1 MAKLSAA
8 DRQAL
13 REACEADLET
23 FIKVVA
29 PHRVLGAVHSELC
42 RWWQRPDA
50 KDNQLVLLPRD
61 HQKSAMIAY
70 RVAHHITKHPDA
82 TVLYVS
88 ATALLAEKQLKAV
101 KDIFTSDIYM
111 YLWPDMVNV
120 NENKREKWTN
130 DEISV
135 DHPMRRAEGIRD
147 ATIKAAGITAN
158 VTGLHC
164 TVAILDDVVVPDN
177 AYSEIGRESVRAFY
191 SQLSSIESTG
201 AKEWC
206 VGTRYHP
213 ADLYRD
219 MMEMV
224 EIYYDKDT
232 EEDVEHPVY
241 EVFEKVVE
249 TTGEFLWPKQRRSDG
264 KTFGFDEKE
273 LARKKAKYLDVTQ
286 FYAQYYNN
294 PNAVETA
301 LIDKSKFN
309 YYDRSKVENISGAW
323 YVGDR
328 LLSVYAAMDFAYSVT
343 NTSDYTVIGVV
354 GVDEDSNYYILDID
368 RFKTNKISVMYDR
381 AEAVFRKWRFK
392 KMRCEAVAAQ
402 RLIVQQFKDYMRG
415 QSIVFTVDEYFPP
428 KTMNKAERIASILE
442 PRYQNN
448 QIYHYQGGNCQVLE
462 EELLMNN
469 PEHDDVKDCI
479 AAAVEIAKPTIGS
492 NRWGRK
498 DNVVSF
504 NSRWGGVS
512 YR

>member
-8 DRQAL
+8 EKQAL
-13 REACEADLET
+13 REACEADLLT
-23 FIKVVA
+23 FIRVVA
-29 PHRVLGAVHSELC
+29 PHRVLGAVHEELC
-42 RWWQRPDA
+42 AWWQRQEA

-101 KDIFTSDIYM
+101 KDILTSDIYM
-111 YLWPDMVNV
+111 YLWPEMVNP

-135 DHPMRRAEGIRD
+135 DHPKRREEGVRD
-147 ATIKAAGITAN
+147 ATIKAGGITAN
-158 VTGLHC
+158 LTGLHC
-164 TVAILDDVVVPDN
+164 SIAVLDDVVVPDN
-177 AYSEIGRESVRAFY
+177 AYTEVGRESVRAFY
-191 SQLSSIESTG
+191 SQMASIQTTG
-201 AKEWC
+201 SKEWA

-219 MMEMV
+219 MMEMT
-224 EIYYDKDT
+224 ESFYDEETD
-232 EEDVEHPVY
+232 EDVERPVY

-249 TTGEFLWPKQRRSDG
+249 INGEFLWPKQRRKDG
-264 KTFGFDEKE
+264 RTFGFDERE

-294 PNAVETA
+294 PNAAETA
-301 LIDKSKFN
+301 LIDKSKFS

-323 YVGDR
+323 YVGDK
-328 LLSVYAAMDFAYSVT
+328 LLSVYAAMDFAYSIS
-343 NTSDYTVIGVV
+343 NTSDYTVIAVV
-354 GVDEDSNYYILDID
+354 GVDEDHNYYVLDID

-381 AEAVFRKWRFK
+381 AESVYRKWRFR

-402 RLIVQQFKDYMRG
+402 KLIIQQFKDYMRG
-415 QSIVFTVDEYFPP
+415 QDVVFTVDEYYPP
-428 KTMNKAERIASILE
+428 KTMNKGERIASVLE

-448 QIYHYQGGNCQVLE
+448 QIYHYQGGNCQILE
-462 EELLMNN
+462 EELLLNN
-469 PEHDDVKDCI
+469 PEHDDVKDAL
-479 AAAVEIAKPTIGS
+479 AAAIEIAKPAIS
-492 NRWGRK
+492 SARWGRK
-498 DNVVSF
+498 ENIIPF
-504 NSRWGGVS
+504 NNKFGGVAF
-512 YR
+512 R